1 MPKIEKDAKLDAI
14 VVATLARARPQCV
27 QSRVNWGNAHE
38 YLFKERKVADA
49 ARRVREITAAR
60 KRVTKAA
67 PELKELRLPKTTTA
81 QFYRMVQFTVNDLR
95 HCGVRPPAN

>member
-38 YLFKERKVADA
+38 YLLKERKIANA
-49 ARRVREITAAR
+49 ARRVTEIKAAR

-67 PELKELRLPKTTTA
+67 PELKEVYLIGNRIGDAGKAALREARKG
-81 QFYRMVQFTVNDLR
+81 LR
-95 HCGVRPPAN
+95 VYS